1 MINQIYLSVF
11 QTRRATHLVGHHSHL
26 RLLALSGLPIGLGRG
41 LGLISTGH
49 DYWRGER
56 GEKHSERVCSF
67 GRSSMFDGAKEGC
80 MRDGS
85 MWNNLYFFFF
95 CTAPYAC
102 VPYLSVCAMPVP
114 SLTQSVCASECASA
128 FYTLAPIGGGLWA
141 EKQTC

>member
-1 MINQIYLSVF
+1 MSRNSICDMINQIYLSVF

-95 CTAPYAC
+95 VPHRMRVYLTCLCVRCLCRASLRVYVPRSAPL
-102 VPYLSVCAMPVP
+102 PFIRWRP
-114 SLTQSVCASECASA
+114 
-128 FYTLAPIGGGLWA
+128 
-141 EKQTC
+141 